1 MARSKAVDPFHYLF
15 SLERFGIKFGL
26 DNIRALVEA
35 LGHPQRTFASLHV
48 AGTNGKGS
56 VAAMSEAA
64 LRTGGYHTGLYTSP
78 HLVDL
83 AERFAIDGRPVSHGP
98 LSDAID
104 AIQECADRL
113 QRNGVLKASPTFFE
127 ATTAV
132 AFELFKRAGVEVAVC
147 EVGLG
152 GRLDATNVLEPI
164 ATAITSIGFDHQ
176 QYLGHS
182 LRDIA
187 IEKAGIIKPQVPV
200 VIGPMKAEAR
210 SAISEIA
217 RRAESPLIDAA
228 ADEVELIRATGKA
241 RFRYSPPRRGYGVV
255 EVGLRGSHQID
266 NARVA
271 IRLLEAAGDRGLPLT
286 ADHIVSGLGSVAW
299 PGRLDIRRLP
309 DGREILLDAAHNP
322 AGAEALARFMIAEGW
337 TNTPLILAVMSDKDV
352 TAMLQV
358 LLPCAG
364 SLVATRASNERSV
377 DPAVLAERA
386 RTLKEALPIEAAA
399 TPSEALSAAW
409 RRSNR
414 VVAAGS
420 IFLLGDLMKDLDAA

>member
-1 MARSKAVDPFHYLF
+1 MA
-15 SLERFGIKFGL
+15 
-26 DNIRALVEA
+26 
-35 LGHPQRTFASLHV
+35 
-48 AGTNGKGS
+48 
-56 VAAMSEAA
+56 EAA
-64 LRTGGYHTGLYTSP
+64 LRLGGYRTGLYTSP

-83 AERFAIDGRPVSHGP
+83 AERFAIDGQPVSQGY
-98 LSDAID
+98 LSDAIQ
-104 AIQECADRL
+104 AIQETAGRL
-113 QRNGVLKASPTFFE
+113 QGRDVLKAPPTFFE

-132 AFELFKRAGVEVAVC
+132 AFELFKRARVEVAVC

-152 GRLDATNVLEPI
+152 GRLDATNVLEPV
-164 ATAITSIGFDHQ
+164 ATAITSIGLDHQ

-182 LRDIA
+182 LREIA
-187 IEKAGIIKPQVPV
+187 IEKAGIIKPRIPV
-200 VIGPMKAEAR
+200 VIGPMEVEPRA
-210 SAISEIA
+210 AISEIA
-217 RRAESPLIDAA
+217 RRTESPVIDAS
-228 ADEVELIRATGKA
+228 ADDVELIRATGKP
-241 RFRYSPPRRGYGVV
+241 RFRYRSSRRGYGEV

-286 ADHIVSGLGSVAW
+286 TAHIVGGVGGVAW
-299 PGRLDIRRLP
+299 RGRLDVRRLP

-322 AGAEALARFMIAEGW
+322 AGAEVLARFMNAEGW
-337 TNTPLILAVMSDKDV
+337 THTPLILAVMGDKDV

-364 SLVATRASNERSV
+364 SVVVTRASNARSL
-377 DPAVLAERA
+377 DPDVLADRA
-386 RTLKEALPIEAAA
+386 RTLNAAIPIDVAAS
-399 TPSEALSAAW
+399 PGEALSAAW